1 MCYRVGDESLK
12 LKENGIIYLLL
23 IAITLMPYG
32 TLGQEFSSV
41 ILCAISL
48 IVFIKNKNEIEM
60 DKWYIGIIIGLIFTG
75 LVSLIFTNNFTK
87 TLSGLTVFVNAAL
100 MYIIFLQYK
109 SHSMKILKFIVY
121 ILAISSM
128 VFIIYQG
135 GIYKIRID
143 GNIGYANTYGLVLL
157 IGLYLS
163 EVIEKN
169 RFTWLMQVSLM
180 LGIIYTQ
187 SRNTLIYLVIYLII
201 KVVYDFK
208 KKEKFFS
215 ITNFFISIFIYF
227 SIHMAGFGVFFI
239 LPLILL
245 TIEYGYN
252 KISSKA
258 KNIITIILSGVG
270 IPLLFLSDSN
280 LSNRIGNISL
290 TNGVFQERLIYF
302 QDVIKAL
309 VKNPFGFGI
318 NSFEYSQYVH
328 QSAFYDVK
336 YVHNSIL
343 QVGYD
348 MGLIGMAIFIMFGV
362 WGGIILFKS
371 TSKAK
376 KYYIPL
382 YVTIYLHSLL
392 DFDFAYLVIWAIV
405 VMIIAFAQEEI
416 NCTFKVK
423 PNFVL
428 ISSLVLIFSL
438 YLIVVNG
445 FYSIGDKL
453 NANRKL
459 DEARKIY
466 SINKAIT
473 FKDPDVYF
481 RLAEIERKEGTNKD
495 RDALNK
501 SLLNLKEAER
511 INPNDPRILGNIAFA
526 YQSLDSDN
534 AIEYYDKFLNK
545 AKFHSKMYK
554 VYYSFLSKK
563 YDETKN
569 GLYKDKMEELEKT
582 YYSNL
587 KILNPKAKYLKDQM
601 SERFN

>member
-1 MCYRVGDESLK
+1 MK
-12 LKENGIIYLLL
+12 LKENGMIYLLL
-23 IAITLMPYG
+23 IAILLMPYG

-48 IVFIKNKNEIEM
+48 IVFIKHKNDIVV
-60 DKWYIGIIIGLIFTG
+60 DKWFISIMLGLIFTG

-87 TLSGLTVFVNAAL
+87 TLSGLTIFINAAVI
-100 MYIIFLQYK
+100 YIIFLQYK
-109 SHSMKILKFIVY
+109 CNSMKILKCIVY
-121 ILAISSM
+121 TLAISSM
-128 VFIIYQG
+128 MVIIYQG
-135 GIYKIRID
+135 GIYKIRVD

-163 EVIEKN
+163 EIIERN
-169 RFTWLMQVSLM
+169 RFTWLIQVSLM

-201 KVVYDFK
+201 KVIYDFK

-252 KISSKA
+252 KMSSKV
-258 KNIITIILSGVG
+258 KNIITIILTVIG

-290 TNGVFQERLIYF
+290 TTGVFQERLLYF
-302 QDVIKAL
+302 EDVIKAL

-348 MGLIGMAIFIMFGV
+348 MGLLGMVIFIMFAV

-371 TSKAK
+371 KSKAK

-382 YVTIYLHSLL
+382 YITIYLHSLL
-392 DFDFAYLVIWAIV
+392 DFDFAYVVIWAIV
-405 VMIIAFAQEEI
+405 VMIIAFAKEEI
-416 NCTFKVK
+416 QCTFKAK
-423 PNFVL
+423 SNFAL
-428 ISSLVLIFSL
+428 GSIILIFSF
-438 YLIVVNG
+438 YLILVNG
-445 FYSIGDKL
+445 FYMIGDKL

-481 RLAEIERKEGTNKD
+481 RLGEIERKESANKD

-501 SLLNLKEAER
+501 SLLNLKEAEK
-511 INPNDPRILGNIAFA
+511 ISPNDPRIIGNIAFA
-526 YQSLDSDN
+526 YQSLGSDDE

-554 VYYSFLSKK
+554 VYYSFLNNK

-569 GLYKDKMEELEKT
+569 DLYKDKMEALEKT

-587 KILNPKAKYLKDQM
+587 KLLNPRAKYLKDQM